1 MDIDPRLMIALTE
14 AESAAKGETTLIGRL
29 KAAMRATKNHWML
42 TDEDGRFRAA
52 VGAVLLLSDEETQ
65 ERIKK
70 ELTILRTLAAATNG
84 VPVDFGGLHIEKGE
98 AIGLIGIWN
107 EVKAENG

>member
-1 MDIDPRLMIALTE
+1 MDARLMIAMTE
-14 AESAAKGETTLIGRL
+14 AKIAAEGEESLTGRL

-42 TDEDGRFRAA
+42 TNEDGRFRAA

-70 ELTILRTLAAATNG
+70 ELTVLKTLSAAVDG
-84 VPVDFGGLHIEKGE
+84 VPVNFE
-98 AIGLIGIWN
+98 AVLIKEEEVIGLIGMWN